1 MTTNTGH
8 EPREM
13 VATACRVLANEGLV
27 KGILGH
33 VSARTANDQLLIRCR
48 GPQERGL
55 RHSTADDVWTI
66 TTEGEPVDVPA
77 GYRPPNEA
85 PIHTEL
91 MRRRP
96 EVGAVVH
103 AHPPAALIFGLAGL
117 ELRPVIGA
125 YNIPAMR
132 MAMDGVPV
140 FPRPV
145 LISRPELA
153 EQLLD
158 CMGESDTCLMT
169 GHGIAVAGATV
180 EEAVVRAIDLTVLMD
195 ITVKLAQ
202 LGATPDVVGPDDLEE
217 LPDLG
222 SRFNAELVWSSLVAD
237 VDSRMER
244 EQ

>member
-1 MTTNTGH
+1 MTTSTGT
-8 EPREM
+8 EPRET

-33 VSARTANDQLLIRCR
+33 VSARTADDQLLIRCR

-55 RHSTADDVWTI
+55 RHTTADDVWTI
-66 TTEGEPVDVPA
+66 TTDGEPVDVPD

-96 EVGAVVH
+96 EVKAVVH

-125 YNIPAMR
+125 YNIPALR
-132 MAMDGVPV
+132 LALDGVPV
-140 FPRPV
+140 FSRPI
-145 LISRPELA
+145 LISRQDLA
-153 EQLLD
+153 AQLLD
-158 CMGESDTCLMT
+158 CMGESDTCLMV

-180 EEAVVRAIDLTVLMD
+180 EEAVVRAVDLTALMD

-202 LGATPDVVGPDDLEE
+202 LGATPDVIDRGDLQE

-222 SRFNAELVWSSLVAD
+222 SRFNAELVWRSLVAD
-237 VDSRMER
+237 ADPAGNLP
-244 EQ
+244 Q